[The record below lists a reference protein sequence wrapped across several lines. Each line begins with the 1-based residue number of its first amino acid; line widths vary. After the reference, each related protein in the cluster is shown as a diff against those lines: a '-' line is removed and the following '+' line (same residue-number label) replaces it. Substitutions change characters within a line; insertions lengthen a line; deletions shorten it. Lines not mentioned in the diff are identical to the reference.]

1 MMTENAVV
9 KRAFSLSLKP
19 RRQLL
24 LCLKTSLALFPGA
37 DARARAIKHMCIQC
51 VPGAISPPSPPRLG
65 MRLNASYAHVNLIA
79 CLVSILMEL
88 LPACFN
94 ICIHNICVGSVQVGI
109 LNAGTTLTDAD
120 DNFTCQVVDPG
131 IALGLV
137 CIQRVVATTCQLN
150 CEAGRSTASLNHCF
164 MIASF
169 REWLGSKR
177 VLG

>member
-37 DARARAIKHMCIQC
+37 DARAWAIKHMCIRC
-51 VPGAISPPSPPRLG
+51 VPGAFSPPPPPRLG

-120 DNFTCQVVDPG
+120 DNSTCQAVDPG
-131 IALGLV
+131 IALGPV
-137 CIQRVVATTCQLN
+137 CIRRVVATTCQLN

-164 MIASF
+164 MIYSQLQRTA
-169 REWLGSKR
+169 R
-177 VLG
+177 